1 MSSPYA
7 GTVDQKSV
15 ETQLKAQAAA
25 ACVRAW
31 FCSGGPT
38 VTRVWTTLYA
48 VLEWFQ
54 LVPKLNPFIAEHK
67 SSFCVNPCYQG
78 VDTTLRS
85 AGVVST
91 DS

>member
-1 MSSPYA
+1 MLFLCDKKNHQKHYAVAPTGSSPYA

-38 VTRVWTTLYA
+38 VTRVWTPLYA
-48 VLEWFQ
+48 VLLEGF
-54 LVPKLNPFIAEHK
+54 
-67 SSFCVNPCYQG
+67 
-78 VDTTLRS
+78 
-85 AGVVST
+85 
-91 DS
+91 